1 MIQPYQVLPP
11 IAPVAAPDDVLEMVV
26 REGARKMLQAM
37 LEVEIDDFLG
47 RQGYQRTC
55 EYRGYRNGHLP
66 KLTIGV
72 GMGAVEVSLPRVSD
86 VPPDVSPDGFH
97 SEIVSRYQRRS
108 RTQARLMARL
118 DLEGLAS
125 GDFEPVFRALVGET
139 AALSPS
145 SILKL
150 KADWQQEYE
159 SWKKRPLRGRYVYL
173 YADGLY
179 LKAGGDQDKTAVL
192 VVLGVDEQGH
202 KELLAMEQGYRE
214 SATAWSEVLRSLK
227 ARGLVEAPLLAI
239 GDGALGL
246 WAALDEIF
254 PATRH
259 QRCWNHR
266 TLNVLDKLP
275 KRFQPEVRN
284 KLRALAEATTRQECE
299 RRRDALVARLRGLGQ
314 MPAIAC
320 LERDWEDFVTFYD
333 FPEEHWVHLRT
344 SNPIEPIFSGVR
356 LRTKCQQAVTCPGER
371 SLPRLQAGVAA
382 ESELARFQRTQP
394 TAAPAGWSSV
404 PGWSVGHGGC
414 PSSRAGTG
422 GWRVRPMPMSDDTG
436 NAGQLLLGTR
446 PMCSRAFPPAG
457 RGVYVEVEDP
467 PLRVVRRG

>member
-1 MIQPYQVLPP
+1 MTKPYQVLPP
-11 IAPVAAPDDVLEMVV
+11 TAPVPAPDDVLEMVV

-37 LEVEIDDFLG
+37 LEAEIDDFLG
-47 RQGYQRTC
+47 RQRYQRAG

-66 KLTIGV
+66 KRTIGV

-97 SEIVSRYQRRS
+97 SEMVSRYQRRS

-118 DLEGLAS
+118 YLEGLAS

-150 KADWQQEYE
+150 KADWQHEYE

-179 LKAGGDQDKTAVL
+179 LKAGGDQDKIAVL
-192 VVLGVDEQGH
+192 VILGVDEHGH

-214 SATAWSEVLRSLK
+214 STTAWSEVLRSLK
-227 ARGLVEAPLLAI
+227 ERGLVEAPLLAI

-254 PATRH
+254 PATRQ

-275 KRFQPEVRN
+275 KRFQPEVR
-284 KLRALAEATTRQECE
+284 KMLHALAEAPTRQECE
-299 RRRDALVARLRGLGQ
+299 RRRDALYGRLRGLGQ
-314 MPAIAC
+314 TSAAAC
-320 LERDWEDFVTFYD
+320 LERDWDDFVTFYD

-344 SNPIEPIFSGVR
+344 SNPIESIFSGVR
-356 LRTKCQQAVTCPGER
+356 LRTNASKRLRVRESALYLVFKLVLRLSMNWRAFNAPNQLRLLLDGHQFRDGQLVLEAARAATLPQAVG
-371 SLPRLQAGVAA
+371 A
-382 ESELARFQRTQP
+382 
-394 TAAPAGWSSV
+394 
-404 PGWSVGHGGC
+404 
-414 PSSRAGTG
+414 
-422 GWRVRPMPMSDDTG
+422 
-436 NAGQLLLGTR
+436 
-446 PMCSRAFPPAG
+446 
-457 RGVYVEVEDP
+457 
-467 PLRVVRRG
+467 